1 MSHGGGAYGGAEP
14 LDSPF
19 SHGGWWAPGR
29 AVTVA
34 LATDGTPAQVIGG
47 ALPLPLLAPPG
58 PTEPGAATKP
68 WGAALAAPETEA
80 GLPPAFAAL
89 AGLAALDNPPVLV
102 AVHGGTPLTR
112 VLLSEQARM
121 HEQIPALVVAGGSA
135 DEAAFRDEALT
146 AVLSGRAD
154 LVGRPA
160 PAPGDTAAT
169 PSAGSSAP
177 SAGSPG

>member
-1 MSHGGGAYGGAEP
+1 LVTGGA
-14 LDSPF
+14 
-19 SHGGWWAPGR
+19 
-29 AVTVA
+29 V
-34 LATDGTPAQVIGG
+34 
-47 ALPLPLLAPPG
+47 PLPLLEPPG
-58 PTEPGAATKP
+58 PPGPGAAGP
-68 WGAALAAPETEA
+68 WGAALAAPQTEA

-102 AVHGGTPLTR
+102 ALHGGTPLTR

-121 HEQIPALVVAGGSA
+121 HEQLPSLVVAGESA

-160 PAPGDTAAT
+160 PPPGG
-169 PSAGSSAP
+169 PAP
-177 SAGSPG
+177 SAGSTG